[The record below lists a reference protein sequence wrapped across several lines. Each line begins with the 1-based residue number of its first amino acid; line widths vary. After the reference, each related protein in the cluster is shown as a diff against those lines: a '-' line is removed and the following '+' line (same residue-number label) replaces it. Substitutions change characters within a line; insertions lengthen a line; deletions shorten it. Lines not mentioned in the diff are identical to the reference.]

1 MILYFSGTGNSLA
14 ISRQLSERLGE
25 QVMPLSL
32 AVTSDL
38 SQERRI
44 GLVFPCY
51 WFNAPRAVV
60 EWVSRLQLS
69 KEAYVFIIIP
79 CGAQAGNAI
88 WTVRKIL
95 AAKGIDVA
103 YSHKIRVPDNS
114 AVGFGRNPNSQVWKF
129 DRYAGRLE
137 RIASDIASGVRR
149 QHFAW
154 WGVAGALC
162 ALPAVQ
168 RRTLPMLTPAV
179 NADKC
184 IACGIC
190 IHVCPQ
196 GNIAFCNGKAY
207 CGDNCTQC
215 LACVHFCPQQAVELN
230 HKSTPQAH
238 QYHHPKVT
246 VDDILTKD
254 RRPC

>member
-14 ISRQLSERLGE
+14 ISRQLAEKLGE
-25 QVMPLSL
+25 QVMSL
-32 AVTSDL
+32 NRAVTQDL
-38 SQERRI
+38 SHERRV

-51 WFNAPRAVV
+51 WFNAPRAITELVP
-60 EWVSRLQLS
+60 RLRLS
-69 KEAYVFIIIP
+69 EEAYVFIVIP

-88 WTVRKIL
+88 WTVRRML

-114 AVGFGRNPNSQVWKF
+114 AVGFGRNPNDQVWKF

-137 RIASDIASGVRR
+137 RIAADIAAGVRR
-149 QHFAW
+149 CHYAW

-179 NADKC
+179 NVDKC

-190 IHVCPQ
+190 KDVCPQ
-196 GNIAFCNGKAY
+196 DNITLTDSKAHCGN
-207 CGDNCTQC
+207 DCTQC

-230 HKSTPQAH
+230 RKPTLKDN
-238 QYHHPKVT
+238 QYHHPKVK
-246 VDDILTKD
+246 VGDMQAGA
-254 RRPC
+254 